1 MVYIILPLPLFMCIL
16 KPKIAINAST
26 LSNLD
31 GAFSDSKAVKPP
43 RPSTVPNFNPVVY
56 SLFQACK

>member
-43 RPSTVPNFNPVVY
+43 RPSTVPNFN
-56 SLFQACK
+56 STL